1 MYLHDFTRHYNLHLL
16 PVSHHGIELGN
27 LVWKPFLG
35 APKHNHPG
43 MPNHILN
50 ALLDAEL
57 INKTEWQNQLNQ
69 IKTPICDIAEL
80 ANSTIDKVG
89 KVAGSMLDKLGL
101 GFEYKHM
108 QKAKLANICARIM
121 SNNTRTVLD
130 NYLEQISPKQ
140 MRLLF
145 RNPRKV
151 HLITELY
158 YGNITIQVEKKYQT
172 SFEQLIS
179 DAKWPI
185 KLSLDAH
192 NNFEYTFKH
201 NDVPFA
207 CRMERVHRF
216 NG

>member
-1 MYLHDFTRHYNLHLL
+1 
-16 PVSHHGIELGN
+16 
-27 LVWKPFLG
+27 
-35 APKHNHPG
+35 
-43 MPNHILN
+43 
-50 ALLDAEL
+50 
-57 INKTEWQNQLNQ
+57 
-69 IKTPICDIAEL
+69 
-80 ANSTIDKVG
+80 
-89 KVAGSMLDKLGL
+89 
-101 GFEYKHM
+101 
-108 QKAKLANICARIM
+108 M

-140 MRLLF
+140 MRVLF

-207 CRMERVHRF
+207 CRMERIHRF
-216 NG
+216 NGWPISHFDRSGEISKWTSRRCSERDFSTTLGERLLDYARSDIGVARSDTLIVISTEAEKSQSDKWPTKTWL

>member
-1 MYLHDFTRHYNLHLL
+1 
-16 PVSHHGIELGN
+16 
-27 LVWKPFLG
+27 
-35 APKHNHPG
+35 
-43 MPNHILN
+43 
-50 ALLDAEL
+50 
-57 INKTEWQNQLNQ
+57 
-69 IKTPICDIAEL
+69 
-80 ANSTIDKVG
+80 
-89 KVAGSMLDKLGL
+89 
-101 GFEYKHM
+101 
-108 QKAKLANICARIM
+108 
-121 SNNTRTVLD
+121 
-130 NYLEQISPKQ
+130 

-207 CRMERVHRF
+207 CRMERVYRF